1 MAIHSQQSPALPA
14 AAMPVNL
21 QALQER
27 LYEDEALRESFRKD
41 PVKALRDSG
50 MQLSEEMEANL
61 RRFVKK
67 AHAPAKFEMQGESSE
82 DIAIVISISIPF

>member
-1 MAIHSQQSPALPA
+1 MAIHSQQTPAVPA

-21 QALQER
+21 QALQDR

-41 PVKALRDSG
+41 PVKVLRDSG
-50 MQLSEEMEANL
+50 MQLTEEMEENL
-61 RRFVKK
+61 RHFVQK
-67 AHAPAKFEMQGESSE
+67 AQAPAKFEMQDEFSE